1 MQVVSIPPRQART
14 HYRHELRSLTYVTLD
29 ETNGGIIRNLNHEG
43 VAVQAVAPL
52 HPQQRVRLHFDLRS
66 PRVRVET
73 SGEVCWARSSGQ
85 CGIRFVD
92 LPART
97 GRQINEWIFSNL
109 LDSVARDAGHPRSA
123 SSASIFGASVVSILG
138 EDDVVE
144 ENASEEDDGLTLS
157 PRPRPAIRLQ
167 TGLAGRNAAPIL
179 QHYDEKDLTDE
190 ANDSYALSWLSQPL
204 SGRTLAWLVDSLI
217 VIAGLLLFAL
227 IFLSIAHEL
236 PPLSLTLGTFSAAAA
251 FIVAAYW
258 AVFAVFGGPS
268 LGARMAQTVSRLQK
282 EEPSEDSSRFR

>member
-14 HYRHELRSLTYVTLD
+14 HYRHELRTLTYVTLD

>member
-1 MQVVSIPPRQART
+1 MQAVSIPPRQART
-14 HYRHELRSLTYVTLD
+14 HYRHELRALTYVTLD

-52 HPQQRVRLHFDLRS
+52 HPQQRVQLHFDLRF

-85 CGIRFVD
+85 CGIRFVG

-109 LDSVARDAGHPRSA
+109 LDAVARDAGHPRS
-123 SSASIFGASVVSILG
+123 ILGASVVSILG
-138 EDDVVE
+138 EEDVDE
-144 ENASEEDDGLTLS
+144 ENAAEEDDGLTLS

-167 TGLAGRNAAPIL
+167 QGLASRDEAPRL
-179 QHYDEKDLTDE
+179 EHYTEEDLTDV
-190 ANDSYALSWLSQPL
+190 ADDSNARSWLSRPL
-204 SGRTLAWLVDSLI
+204 SARTLAWLVDSLI
-217 VIAGLLLFAL
+217 VLAGLLLFAL

-236 PPLSLTLGTFSAAAA
+236 PPWSVTLGTFSAAAA

-258 AVFAVFGGPS
+258 GVFAVFGGSS
-268 LGARMAQTVSRLQK
+268 LGARVTQTLSRLQK
-282 EEPSEDSSRFR
+282 EELTEDTSRFR

>member
-1 MQVVSIPPRQART
+1 MQAVSIPPRRART

-29 ETNGGIIRNLNHEG
+29 ETNGGIIRNLSHEG
-43 VAVQAVAPL
+43 VAVQTVAPL
-52 HPQQRVRLHFDLRS
+52 NLQQRVRLHFDLRF

-73 SGEVCWARSSGQ
+73 SGQVCWARPSGQ

-97 GRQINEWIFSNL
+97 GHQINEWIFSNL
-109 LDSVARDAGHPRSA
+109 LDAVARDAGQPRST
-123 SSASIFGASVVSILG
+123 SGASIFGASVVSILG
-138 EDDVVE
+138 EDDVG
-144 ENASEEDDGLTLS
+144 ENALEEDDGLTLS

-167 TGLAGRNAAPIL
+167 PGLARRDEAPRL
-179 QHYDEKDLTDE
+179 QHHREEGLPDAASDP
-190 ANDSYALSWLSQPL
+190 YALSWLSQPL

-236 PPLSLTLGTFSAAAA
+236 PPLSVTLGTFSAAAA
-251 FIVAAYW
+251 FIVVAYW
-258 AVFAVFGGPS
+258 GVFAVFGRSS

-282 EEPSEDSSRFR
+282 EEPTEDASRFR

>member
-1 MQVVSIPPRQART
+1 MQAVSIPPRQART
-14 HYRHELRSLTYVTLD
+14 HYRHELRTLTYVTLD

-167 TGLAGRNAAPIL
+167 TGLAGRNAAPVL

>member
-29 ETNGGIIRNLNHEG
+29 ESNGGIIRNLNHEG

-73 SGEVCWARSSGQ
+73 SGQVCWARSSGQ

-92 LPART
+92 LPVRT
-97 GRQINEWIFSNL
+97 GQQINAWIFSNL
-109 LDSVARDAGHPRSA
+109 LDALARDAGHPRSN
-123 SSASIFGASVVSILG
+123 SGASIFGAPVVSILG
-138 EDDVVE
+138 EEDVVE
-144 ENASEEDDGLTLS
+144 ENAAEEDDGLTLS
-157 PRPRPAIRLQ
+157 SRPRPAIRLQ
-167 TGLAGRNAAPIL
+167 PGLATRDDAPRL
-179 QHYDEKDLTDE
+179 QHHIEEDLVDE
-190 ANDSYALSWLSQPL
+190 ANDPHALSWLSQPL

-258 AVFAVFGGPS
+258 AVFALFGGSS

-282 EEPSEDSSRFR
+282 EEPTEGADRFR

>member
-1 MQVVSIPPRQART
+1 MQAVSFPPRQART

-29 ETNGGIIRNLNHEG
+29 EINGGIIRNLSHEG

-52 HPQQRVRLHFDLRS
+52 HPQQRVRLHFNLRF

-73 SGEVCWARSSGQ
+73 SGQVCWARSSGQ

-92 LPART
+92 LPAQT
-97 GRQINEWIFSNL
+97 GHQINQWIFSNL
-109 LDSVARDAGHPRSA
+109 LDAVARDAGHPRSA
-123 SSASIFGASVVSILG
+123 SGASIFGASVVSILG
-138 EDDVVE
+138 EDDVGE
-144 ENASEEDDGLTLS
+144 ENALEEENGLTLS
-157 PRPRPAIRLQ
+157 PRPRPAILLQ
-167 TGLAGRNAAPIL
+167 PGLATRDGAPVL
-179 QHYDEKDLTDE
+179 HYDEEEFTD
-190 ANDSYALSWLSQPL
+190 AADGSYAQSWLSQPL
-204 SGRTLAWLVDSLI
+204 SGRTLAWAVDSLI

-236 PPLSLTLGTFSAAAA
+236 PPWSVTLGTFSAAAA

-268 LGARMAQTVSRLQK
+268 LGARLAQAASRLEEEK
-282 EEPSEDSSRFR
+282 ETEDASRFR